1 MARYASN
8 VMPNPCSAEF
18 SPFTTARSML
28 QRDLR
33 LGSVSD
39 KTVTP
44 DAPTTSPTNSIRI
57 FKSPER
63 AYQACVTILENAR
76 LPSAL
81 AL

>member
-1 MARYASN
+1 MARYVSN

-18 SPFTTARSML
+18 SPFTTVRSML

-33 LGSVSD
+33 LGSISD
-39 KTVTP
+39 RTATP
-44 DAPTTSPTNSIRI
+44 DVPTTSPINSIRI

-63 AYQACVTILENAR
+63 AYQACVTILEKLKVA
-76 LPSAL
+76 SAL